1 MNTRTPHDH
10 DRFEREAQEWLAQ
23 ERAREQ
29 ERRGLP
35 LDGRDPAGRD
45 RIERDPIEHD
55 PIEHDPGARAIVEYR
70 LIARALR
77 TPAMEPLPSDL
88 AAQIVRHVAAV
99 QALGERVERWML
111 RILGLLLA
119 AISAGAVAVYGA
131 SWAPA
136 FAALLPDLSGQ
147 ALGWGG
153 LAAICL
159 AVSLLGQGMGRWL
172 RPGDLQSA

>member
-1 MNTRTPHDH
+1 MNTRKPHDH

-23 ERAREQ
+23 ERAREE

-35 LDGRDPAGRD
+35 LAPAGHDPA
-45 RIERDPIEHD
+45 ER
-55 PIEHDPGARAIVEYR
+55 AVAEYR

-77 TPAMEPLPSDL
+77 APAMEPLPMDL
-88 AAQIVRHVAAV
+88 AAQIVGHVSAV

-119 AISAGAVAVYGA
+119 AIAAGAVGIYGA

-136 FAALLPDLSGQ
+136 FAGLLPELSRE
-147 ALGWGG
+147 AVGWGG
-153 LAAICL
+153 LLVVCL
-159 AVSLLGQGMGRWL
+159 AASFLGQGLGRWL
-172 RPGDLQSA
+172 LHGGLRTD